1 MNVFQRFYLIIR
13 DNTATELYAK
23 RIPNNENIREV
34 KSAKTLINKGIS

>member
-23 RIPNNENIREV
+23 RIPDNETVGQI
-34 KSAKTLINKGIS
+34 KPINKGFAEA